1 MERLS
6 FADSLFLMRKFSKM
20 LCYRQN
26 GQEGKSYVWQLLPI
40 LVIQN
45 CGMRIR
51 QGAEQAHLRMALF
64 VDGGWDQQ
72 PRRGK
77 APPPQ
82 YHRPERGGTNPWRL
96 NLRRKWSGTFALR
109 ILIDAVQVA
118 MKLHS
123 LKIDDGEEKNSVV
136 SASADLAL
144 TVPPWFRGAGIILKY
159 ISAEFTSWQ

>member
-6 FADSLFLMRKFSKM
+6 FADSLFLMRKFSKK
-20 LCYRQN
+20 CCAIDKTGRRRI
-26 GQEGKSYVWQLLPI
+26 YVWRI
-40 LVIQN
+40 L
-45 CGMRIR
+45 RILNVADVCLWIH
-51 QGAEQAHLRMALF
+51 QGAEQAHLRVALF

-77 APPPQ
+77 VPPPQ

-144 TVPPWFRGAGIILKY
+144 TAPPWFRGAGIILKY